1 MKSQRPYPRTVRVAQ
16 QIQAILGEIA
26 TKHIDLSHLGFITFT
41 HVNLTAD
48 LKQAQVYYSVIKPL
62 RSLSEIQRE
71 FKRLK
76 KAFKK
81 FLAPELTLK
90 NTPELTF
97 FYDDTFDYSEHL
109 ETIFKKIH
117 STKKPE

>member
-1 MKSQRPYPRTVRVAQ
+1 LKPQRPYPRTVRVAQ
-16 QIQAILGEIA
+16 QIQAILGEIV

-48 LKQAQVYYSVIKPL
+48 LRQAQIYYSVIKPL
-62 RSLSEIQRE
+62 RSRADIQKE

-90 NTPELTF
+90 NTPDLTF
-97 FYDDTFDYSEHL
+97 FYDDTFDYKEHL

-117 STKKPE
+117 ATEKPK